1 MKPEACTTRSLKSLA
16 FKFAFLFSIAMATLL
31 GSACSDAGPRKI
43 ELSAQP
49 GETVVIRF
57 DRPVIGSKKKALSF
71 IPASPRLEP
80 RSLPQGAELIYSS
93 LSLFGSG
100 DVSGHLLV
108 HVPQEAAGDIVFKV
122 SASGSGS
129 RAVGGSA
136 ASFSTDDVDVTINVS
151 GDVMDQTQPDLEGEW
166 RDSDRVWAFQ
176 QAEISTLKIKH
187 PTGEEDLFRH
197 KAYPGANDRWFLVGH
212 GVDANAYWIEVDENE
227 KLRVSVAET
236 EFDPY
241 YEFNRTP

>member
-1 MKPEACTTRSLKSLA
+1 MKTKSNSLSFTTLGA
-16 FKFAFLFSIAMATLL
+16 FRFAVLLSIAVIATLAT
-31 GSACSDAGPRKI
+31 ACSDAGPRKI

-49 GETVVIRF
+49 GETVVIPF
-57 DRPVIGSKKKALSF
+57 DRPVKGSKTKALSF
-71 IPASPRLEP
+71 IPASPLFNP

-100 DVSGHLLV
+100 NVSGHLLV
-108 HVPQEAAGDIVFKV
+108 HVPQDAEGDIVFTV

-151 GDVMDQTQPDLEGEW
+151 GDVMEQTQPDLDGEW
-166 RDSDRVWAFQ
+166 RDGDRVWVFQ
-176 QAEISTLKIKH
+176 QADISTLKIKH

-197 KAYPGANDRWFLVGH
+197 KVYAGTNGRWYLIGY
-212 GVDANAYWIEVDENE
+212 GIDANAYWIEVDENE
-227 KLRVSVAET
+227 NLRVSVAKT

-241 YEFNRTP
+241 YEFTRAP